1 MPSLSQS
8 VESTTWFHQRPSH
21 RKVPA
26 NVTQAQFDEDR
37 AWQYVE
43 EITDQVAFAR
53 IMGDDEALEDAYRKY
68 DGALKL
74 AKMASTRV
82 YEIKRENGN
91 G

>member
-1 MPSLSQS
+1 
-8 VESTTWFHQRPSH
+8 VAR
-21 RKVPA
+21 
-26 NVTQAQFDEDR
+26 NVTQAQHDEEVAYRHVDEL
-37 AWQYVE
+37 A
-43 EITDQVAFAR
+43 DQVEFAR
-53 IMGDDEALEDAYRKY
+53 TMGDDEALEDAYRKY